1 MTKHKF
7 TVTIESKTEAEAEQK
22 VKAITAL
29 LSLLSAMELSK
40 MAHVVKYDPVKTA
53 LAKTYLGL

>member
-1 MTKHKF
+1 MSKHKF
-7 TVTIESKTEAEAEQK
+7 TVTVESKTEQEAEQK
-22 VKAITAL
+22 VKAATTL
-29 LSLLSAMELSK
+29 LSLLSAKELEK